1 MKLTPAA
8 RTLADMLLTSITAA
22 FLLFSPGAAAVADD
36 VGDGSLDVNVSDA
49 SAFAAVSLDQAIEM
63 VQSRYRAKVIKADV
77 ANDGGKRIYLLRV
90 LSPEGRVFAVRVD
103 AESGRMF

>member
-1 MKLTPAA
+1 
-8 RTLADMLLTSITAA
+8 MLPTSIAAA
-22 FLLFSPGAAAVADD
+22 FLLFSPGTAAVADGVDD
-36 VGDGSLDVNVSDA
+36 VSFNVGST
-49 SAFAAVSLDQAIEM
+49 FAGVSLDQAIEM

-77 ANDGGKRIYLLRV
+77 ANDGGKRVYLLRV

>member
-1 MKLTPAA
+1 MSF
-8 RTLADMLLTSITAA
+8 TSITAA
-22 FLLFSPGAAAVADD
+22 LLLLSPGAAAVAVEAD
-36 VGDGSLDVNVSDA
+36 VVPPTVFEA
-49 SAFAAVSLDQAIEM
+49 TTFAGVSLDQAIEM

-77 ANDGGKRIYLLRV
+77 ANDGGKRVYLLRV